1 MERQRTFRQQTM
13 SNTVISCAQQ
23 RINVSPSHSV
33 ASCVERG
40 LDMLGP
46 TRELLF
52 GEGVSRKRCVRS
64 STVRARLVALLKANI
79 FLSQNGQNQHTIGHM
94 TNAVRWHNTTHVVLA
109 CCGPNRTPNKNVSC
123 KTRLGQLQTC
133 IDTSVTLNSTT
144 NSNRTTTRHM
154 RAPIFTCHNAR
165 VSPLGNFPCVTHD
178 NTEHA
183 SRTEKEPLQMHLRNR
198 SGVMHT
204 RWLFKHTQ
212 MLEHTSMSTR

>member
-1 MERQRTFRQQTM
+1 M
-13 SNTVISCAQQ
+13 
-23 RINVSPSHSV
+23 
-33 ASCVERG
+33 
-40 LDMLGP
+40 
-46 TRELLF
+46 
-52 GEGVSRKRCVRS
+52 
-64 STVRARLVALLKANI
+64 
-79 FLSQNGQNQHTIGHM
+79 
-94 TNAVRWHNTTHVVLA
+94 
-109 CCGPNRTPNKNVSC
+109 SC

-133 IDTSVTLNSTT
+133 IDTSVTLNSIT

-154 RAPIFTCHNAR
+154 RAPILTCHNAR

-212 MLEHTSMSTR
+212 MLEHTSMSTRYCRPSHNARKIMNAFTCDPDLQRASLSTTVNDWTLHTDFMGRWQMAQRKDIVFALLTQNWLIRRKTTGS